1 MDDAK
6 EICADISVLFKF
18 FKERILLTNEQE
30 SMSGVNIDKMM
41 GLFGDIIV
49 LAGSIFSI
57 CHRPDGSL
65 TYV

>member
-6 EICADISVLFKF
+6 EICADIFVLFKF
-18 FKERILLTNEQE
+18 FEERILLTNEQE